1 MHCCGTL
8 KPPTPLSTE
17 GTPKKVHL
25 DNAEGTGGGI
35 GKHEDTSKTHHKNT
49 LIGFSRVR
57 IKIQSPGDPRILR
70 SQESCPFPYAASCTS
85 T

>member
-8 KPPTPLSTE
+8 KPQTPLSTE

-35 GKHEDTSKTHHKNT
+35 GKHEDTSEQHHN
-49 LIGFSRVR
+49 IYPDRV
-57 IKIQSPGDPRILR
+57 
-70 SQESCPFPYAASCTS
+70 
-85 T
+85 